1 MKKCH
6 SVTQSISRAQEEDL
20 PLWERMTVQ
29 MHLLV
34 CQECRNFERNSAT
47 LRDIMKHYGEAD
59 DADGPAPW
67 DEPSTRDTP
76 PDGR

>member
-6 SVTQSISRAQEEDL
+6 SVTEYISRSHEEEL
-20 PLWERMTVQ
+20 PLWQRLTVR

-34 CQECRNFERNSAT
+34 CNGCRNFERNSAS

-59 DADGPAPW
+59 DGDSPAPW